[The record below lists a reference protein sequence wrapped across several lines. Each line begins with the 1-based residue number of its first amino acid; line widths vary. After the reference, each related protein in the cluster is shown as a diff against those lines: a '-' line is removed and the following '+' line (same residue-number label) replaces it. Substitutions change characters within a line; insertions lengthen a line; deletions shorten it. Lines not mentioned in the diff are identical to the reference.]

1 MVRYDVPSLTSF
13 RVSRRCGVSAEVSH
27 SSVTFLCG
35 PVASGLSRRTVIVRQ
50 LHAFDS
56 GKNACDRV
64 VVDHPHAELNGR
76 QHDVRCASGG
86 ATLNL
91 QPLYAVAELAYLAS
105 SIAGQSG
112 QRGNGNIRRNG
123 ELAGR
128 SRRAVY
134 QCTRPQGRPTRQA
147 RRKFECRLDN
157 NRAGFPGL
165 LIRTIGPRREVRA
178 RVMDPHTP

>member
-1 MVRYDVPSLTSF
+1 MTVRYDVPSLTSF

-35 PVASGLSRRTVIVRQ
+35 PVASGLSRRTAIVRQ

-64 VVDHPHAELNGR
+64 VVDHPHAELTGR

-128 SRRAVY
+128 SRRAVDPPAGPAGPLAKPAEV
-134 QCTRPQGRPTRQA
+134 RGANVARDA
-147 RRKFECRLDN
+147 RRGSTSRCR
-157 NRAGFPGL
+157 P
-165 LIRTIGPRREVRA
+165 PRVPREV
-178 RVMDPHTP
+178 